1 MERVIFHVDMDAFF
15 VSVEELFDPS
25 LKGKPVV
32 VGGQRNERGVVSAA
46 SYAARKFGVHSAMPL
61 RTAAK
66 LCPQAIFVDGHPDR
80 YREYSGKV
88 YEVLN
93 RFSPKLEMVSIDE
106 AYVDMTG
113 TERLHGPPL
122 RAAHA
127 LHNTMKAE
135 TQLNCSIG
143 IGTSRLIAKVCSDQ
157 AKPNGVLWILPGREV
172 EFLAPLDVRKI
183 PGVGKVMEKRLQE
196 HGITKVGDLA
206 SHDEH
211 WLKEN
216 FGALGVALSGKSRG
230 LDAGGW
236 FDSDIGEEEGP
247 KSISHEH
254 TFSIDTSDAQ
264 QLESTL
270 ARLTEMVCRRLR
282 EQNLHARTL
291 QLKLRNTAFQTITR
305 AHTLTRPTAV
315 DSEVS
320 GGHSR
325 ALSRELERRCD
336 SSAGRSRLALRGRE
350 RADWPA
356 GSTLAREMEPCS
368 VGRRPSAR
376 EVRRECGVAGDG
388 DESALPRASTTR
400 IRQRCRG
407 RRSRS
412 SKLNELRTPIWSR
425 AQCDARFRS
434 QRLSA

>member
-1 MERVIFHVDMDAFF
+1 MQRIVFHVDMDAFF

-66 LCPQAIFVDGHPDR
+66 LCPQAIFVEGHPNR
-80 YREYSGKV
+80 YREYSAKV

-127 LHNTMKAE
+127 LHNAMKAE

-143 IGTSRLIAKVCSDQ
+143 IGASRLIAKVCSDQ

-196 HGITKVGDLA
+196 KGITKVGDLA
-206 SHDEH
+206 SHEEN

-236 FDSDIGEEEGP
+236 FDADIGEEEGP

-254 TFSIDTSDAQ
+254 TFNQDTNDAQ

-270 ARLTEMVCRRLR
+270 ARLSEMVCRRLR

-305 AHTLTRPTAV
+305 AHTLSRPTAV
-315 DSEVS
+315 DTEVFAAIRELFRANWKGDAIRLLGVHVSHFEEESEQI
-320 GGHSR
+320 GLLGQRPHEKWTQ
-325 ALSRELERRCD
+325 ALSAADKLREKYGENAV
-336 SSAGRSRLALRGRE
+336 SLATG
-350 RADWPA
+350 
-356 GSTLAREMEPCS
+356 M
-368 VGRRPSAR
+368 
-376 EVRRECGVAGDG
+376 
-388 DESALPRASTTR
+388 
-400 IRQRCRG
+400 
-407 RRSRS
+407 
-412 SKLNELRTPIWSR
+412 K
-425 AQCDARFRS
+425 ARFRERTHENPAALPGKKKPPETD
-434 QRLSA
+434 Q